1 MIENNF
7 NRRILCWIL
16 LLVSFFIITITTVL
30 LIYTLCFDKWEYVG
44 LILLSLA
51 IGLMM
56 LIFVVNRGN
65 DITIDYINKEV
76 LSKIK
81 FNKTEN
87 ACIPFDS
94 IIDVYIYNSDQ
105 LRNEIKL
112 KKYPV
117 ETLVIKQR
125 YNILYNYF
133 LK

>member
-1 MIENNF
+1 M
-7 NRRILCWIL
+7 W
-16 LLVSFFIITITTVL
+16 
-30 LIYTLCFDKWEYVG
+30 
-44 LILLSLA
+44 
-51 IGLMM
+51 
-56 LIFVVNRGN
+56 IFVVNRGH

-125 YNILYNYF
+125 YNKVYIPLKYF
-133 LK
+133 DKKTIEVLIEELKNVRECL